1 MDDKRS
7 SARGK
12 GAGALPRIVCIVGPT
27 SSGKTGLGIKLANL
41 FKGEI
46 INSDSR
52 QVYKE
57 LSIGTGK
64 PVGARGTYRG
74 NHGFIVEGVPH
85 YLMDFLDP
93 RDTLNVVEW
102 REKAQ
107 KAIKGILER
116 KHLPIVVGGTGLF
129 IKALVDN
136 FMFPQVAPNQTMRR
150 ALETKPISELAA
162 LLVKLDPDAVQT
174 VDLKNPRRVIRA
186 LEVAT
191 FSGKPFSKHKQVAQ
205 PIYDVFQVGVMWPR
219 DVLYQKVN
227 KEVDNMIERGW
238 IEEIRTA
245 LQKGLSEKAPGLTSI
260 GYREL
265 VAYLKGQKTLE
276 QAIAASKMAV
286 RRYAKRQET
295 WFKRDKRIHWAKDED
310 EALEIVKD
318 WLEF

>member
-1 MDDKRS
+1 MDDKKN
-7 SARGK
+7 SARENR
-12 GAGALPRIVCIVGPT
+12 ADALPRIVCIVGPT
-27 SSGKTGLGIKLANL
+27 SSGKTGLGITLAKLFN
-41 FKGEI
+41 GEI

-52 QVYKE
+52 QVYKD

-64 PVGARGTYRG
+64 PSGARGTYRG
-74 NHGFIVEGVPH
+74 NRAFMVQGVPH
-85 YLMDFLDP
+85 YLMDFLEPSDM
-93 RDTLNVVEW
+93 LNVVEW

-116 KHLPIVVGGTGLF
+116 KHLPLIVGGTGLF

-136 FMFPQVAPNQTMRR
+136 FLFPQVAPNQTMRR
-150 ALETKPISELAA
+150 ALETKPVSELAA
-162 LLVKLDPDAVQT
+162 LLVKLDPDAAQT

-191 FSGKPFSKHKQVAQ
+191 FSGKPFTKHKQTAQ
-205 PIYDVFQVGVMWPR
+205 PIYDVFQVGIMWPR

-227 KEVDNMIERGW
+227 NEVDSMIERGW
-238 IEEIRTA
+238 IEEIRSV

-295 WFKRDKRIHWAKDED
+295 WFKRDKRIHWAKNE
-310 EALEIVKD
+310 EETVKMVKD
-318 WLEF
+318 WLN